1 MEEVFSTKTRYVC
14 RTDITNKNIQA
25 VKCKTIEIDADEA
38 RKPSKKST
46 PNQQHHIHM
55 DENSSEEDQEIDFTD
70 KDDEEI
76 SGKHISIKQELTLQ
90 AGGVANVDAGL
101 LIKSF

>member
-14 RTDITNKNIQA
+14 RTDITDKKIQA
-25 VKCKTIEIDADEA
+25 VKCKTIEIDAEET
-38 RKPSKKST
+38 RKSSKKST
-46 PNQQHHIHM
+46 HDHHIHM
-55 DENSSEEDQEIDFTD
+55 DENSSEEDKEIDFTD
-70 KDDEEI
+70 KEDEEI

-90 AGGVANVDAGL
+90 PGGVANVDAGS